1 MCCYQSHEVNVLG
14 KGFFLRKERPN
25 EAVKTGEHNRT
36 LPLAV
41 LVQFSAL
48 LGVLALIQDGLKT
61 KNAKE

>member
-14 KGFFLRKERPN
+14 KVFMRKERPN

>member
-14 KGFFLRKERPN
+14 KVFMRKERPN

-41 LVQFSAL
+41 LVRFSAL